1 MPTAFFLLLT
11 LIIYS
16 YVGYVLLLILL
27 VRIKKILFDRKNILR
42 TAVYPEVTLVIPAYN
57 ELAWI
62 DRKMQNTFQIDY
74 PKDKLKIIWITDGSD
89 DGSEEYIQKKYID
102 TQQEYDIKV
111 YHQPERK
118 GKSAAIN
125 RVMQFV
131 STEIVIFCDAN
142 TLLNSDCIKNILPH
156 FEQSNIGCVAG
167 EKRVLKDNT
176 TAGEGESFYWKY
188 ESFVKKL
195 NSELYSCIGAVGE
208 LVAFKKSLFQ
218 PIPEDTILDDFV
230 ISMQMAHNGHKIIYE
245 PNAYAEES
253 PSANEKEE
261 MKRKVRIAS
270 GAFQCLFRYPEWLN
284 VCRHFTLSFQYFS
297 YKVSRWM
304 IVPLALPLVFVLNIF
319 LFFEYP
325 DNVFYSALLFL
336 QMCFYGIV
344 IIQHY
349 AQLPSKLF
357 RISYYV
363 ILMNVAMYKG
373 FWRYIT
379 KQQSSAWEKVKRKG

>member
-1 MPTAFFLLLT
+1 MQILFDLLMA
-11 LIIYS
+11 LIFYS
-16 YVGYVLLLILL
+16 YVGYALLLIIL
-27 VRIKKILFDRKNILR
+27 VYAKKIFVKKKLIETDI
-42 TAVYPEVTLVIPAYN
+42 YPDVTLVIPAYN
-57 ELAWI
+57 ELPWI
-62 DRKMQNTFQIDY
+62 DSKMYNTFQIDY

-89 DGSEEYIQKKYID
+89 DGSEEYLQRKYVD
-102 TQQEYDIKV
+102 TLQDWNIKV

-125 RVMQFV
+125 RVMNFV
-131 STEIVIFCDAN
+131 DTEIVIFCDAN
-142 TLLNSDCIKNILPH
+142 TLLNSGCIKNIVPH
-156 FEQSNIGCVAG
+156 FARPDVGCVAG

-208 LVAFKKSLFQ
+208 LVAFRKSLFK

-230 ISMQMAHNGHKIIYE
+230 ISMQIAHKGYKIVYE

-297 YKVSRWM
+297 HKVSRWI

-357 RISYYV
+357 RIPYYV
-363 ILMNVAMYKG
+363 MLMNAAMYAG

-379 KQQSSAWEKVKRKG
+379 KQQSAAWEKVKRRG